1 MAEHDIMRTAKRVNV
16 KERRPSAQDSLSTI
30 YSTSPPIMC
39 ITFKLDRKQVSG
51 VEFLLKI

>member
-30 YSTSPPIMC
+30 YSTSPEVRERKIK
-39 ITFKLDRKQVSG
+39 KLEKLSER
-51 VEFLLKI
+51 

>member
-30 YSTSPPIMC
+30 YSTSP
-39 ITFKLDRKQVSG
+39 
-51 VEFLLKI
+51 FL